1 MIEMT
6 EKVNI
11 CKYCKH
17 YQKEYVSTSKQVAY
31 LVKEY
36 CEQGGNIKKD
46 MVKCR
51 LFDKKLS
58 HRIKEFL
65 WGWW

>member
-1 MIEMT
+1 MT
-6 EKVNI
+6 ENI

-17 YQKEYVSTSKQVAY
+17 YQKEYVATSKQVAY
-31 LVKEY
+31 LVKEK
-36 CEQGGNIKKD
+36 CKEGENIEID
-46 MVKCR
+46 SVKCDF
-51 LFDKKLS
+51 FDKKLS